1 MLDLHIRERS
11 RGIRSLDDVMRLL
24 YNEYAKRGRNY
35 TPEDFQRAAEQ
46 VAGASLEDF
55 FRLYVRGRAEL
66 NYNAALAT
74 AGLRLETGSGTD
86 VEQQPRPAAEKAY
99 LGATLTQDGDRL
111 IVRNVPAGTPA
122 YDQGL
127 NANDQLVAVDG
138 GRATLSF
145 LNARLEEKRP
155 GDVLRL
161 SVFRF
166 DELRTFE
173 IKLGARREGA
183 YRIVPLKEATA
194 AQQKVYQDWLG
205 ATFPQPAGAVK

>member
-1 MLDLHIRERS
+1 M
-11 RGIRSLDDVMRLL
+11 
-24 YNEYAKRGRNY
+24 
-35 TPEDFQRAAEQ
+35 
-46 VAGASLEDF
+46 
-55 FRLYVRGRAEL
+55 
-66 NYNAALAT
+66 
-74 AGLRLETGSGTD
+74 
-86 VEQQPRPAAEKAY
+86 EQQPRPAAEKAY

-127 NANDQLVAVDG
+127 NANDQIVAVDG

-173 IKLGARREGA
+173 IKLGARRDGA